1 MGALQRRRALLTG
14 AIVAQV
20 AALGSASVAR
30 LAAQNDLRFSQ
41 RESMV
46 ERQIAARG
54 VKDRAVLKALRAVP
68 RHEFVPPD
76 LASEAYSDNPLPIG
90 YGQTISQPYI
100 VGYMSE
106 MLKLA
111 PEHKVLEIGA
121 GSGYQAAVLSR
132 LAREVYTIEIVEP
145 LGVQARDR
153 LERLG
158 YRNIHVRI
166 GDGYRGWPEEAPF
179 DRIILTAAPPEIPEA
194 LIEQLA
200 PGGRLIA
207 PVGPSYGDQEIILV
221 DKDAE
226 GRIHTKTDLPVR
238 FVPKV
243 H

>member
-238 FVPKV
+238 FVPMV